1 MGKDSRLK
9 ESDRNHTSTASL
21 IGREVV
27 VLARPHT
34 VGATVADL
42 KGRSNGRK
50 STDNMFENDSKSFPR
65 EIRYDL
71 VSNAGSDPG
80 RGGLPKRNSGIREH
94 TYAPMPAREEY
105 EGNDDKDNEDDN
117 DFDIDHDND
126 NDNSSS
132 LGAELTQQGSSGAA
146 TRSQFF
152 SNGSISDAKKLIRV
166 PMQRHR
172 TARKL
177 DQHHVA
183 GGFSVMSLERKKTI
197 SRMLDA
203 TDQIQSGLDTNL
215 IP

>member
-9 ESDRNHTSTASL
+9 ESDRNHTSAASL

-34 VGATVADL
+34 VGATIADS
-42 KGRSNGRK
+42 KGRNNGRK

-65 EIRYDL
+65 EMRYEL

-80 RGGLPKRNSGIREH
+80 RGGLPKRNSGIH
-94 TYAPMPAREEY
+94 KYAHAHMPAGEEY
-105 EGNDDKDNEDDN
+105 EGNDDEEEDNEDDY
-117 DFDIDHDND
+117 DFDIDHD

-183 GGFSVMSLERKKTI
+183 GGFSVMSLQRKKTI
-197 SRMLDA
+197 ARMLDA

-215 IP
+215 LS